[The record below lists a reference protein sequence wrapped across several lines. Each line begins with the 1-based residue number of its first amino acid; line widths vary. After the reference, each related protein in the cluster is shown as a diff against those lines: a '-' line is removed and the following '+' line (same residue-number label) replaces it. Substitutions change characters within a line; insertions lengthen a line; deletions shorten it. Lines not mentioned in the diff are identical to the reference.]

1 MIEFTLPL
9 RPLWQVIDTI
19 CRKGQSF
26 RTLIICNEQNDCG
39 GNDQVAMRS
48 QLAKYPSADDTINI

>member
-1 MIEFTLPL
+1 MMEFIPPL
-9 RPLWQVIDTI
+9 RPLWQVIDII
-19 CRKGQSF
+19 CRKVQSF

-39 GNDQVAMRS
+39 GNDRVAMRS